1 MRLNKK
7 EKIELRRLKSQ
18 IWYYDVLNRE
28 PGMTDYKL
36 DIKFCWDEEETEGEQ
51 AQGIAIKR
59 DGTDRLRA
67 FENIRRNGS
76 IPSKEGVG
84 GRKFDLVERVDS
96 TPGYGG
102 TANLIT
108 SPLWD
113 VLSNTELSLEEI
125 REKIVL
131 CVDRLGLA
139 KTESDYFDDGVD
151 YFNELLQDDQE
162 MKLKDFVYYV
172 TTIGDQSY
180 DDALAQAISLYPKSL
195 DQIALFALLALE
207 SAKAGNSIMV
217 IYHLK
222 IFRNQFLWFLSS
234 EKYLSID
241 KTCIDFILGL
251 LNRAINPNSI
261 SGMPTYQMLL
271 TNIEKV
277 APTSAIA
284 AFLNRHERLLWKK

>member
-1 MRLNKK
+1 MRLNQK

-36 DIKFCWDEEETEGEQ
+36 DIKFCTPTEESKDDR
-51 AQGIAIKR
+51 AQGISIRR

-76 IPSKEGVG
+76 IPSKGGVG

-96 TPGYGG
+96 TPGYEG

-113 VLSNTELSLEEI
+113 VLSNPQLSLEEI

-131 CVDRLGLA
+131 CIDRLGLA
-139 KTESDYFDDGVD
+139 KEKGDYFDNGVD
-151 YFNELLQDDQE
+151 FFNEILQDDQE
-162 MKLKDFVYYV
+162 MTLKDFVYYV
-172 TTIGDQSY
+172 TKVGDQSY
-180 DDALAQAISLYPKSL
+180 DEALVQAISKYPKSL

-222 IFRNQFLWFLSS
+222 IFRNQFLWILSS
-234 EKYLSID
+234 EKYLGID
-241 KTCIDFILGL
+241 KTYIDFILGL

-261 SGMPTYQMLL
+261 SGRPTYQMLL
-271 TNIEKV
+271 TNIEE
-277 APTSAIA
+277 AEPTSAIA
-284 AFLNRHERLLWKK
+284 AFLNRHERLLWKG